1 MSEYDRADLTDDE
14 VARIMKSFV
23 APRPIGWISSMSA
36 DGVDNLAPFSSY
48 TYASSTKPV
57 ILFNNSGV
65 AESGLKHTTENIL
78 ETEEFV
84 VNLVTEELTGKM
96 RATSAGVPAEQS
108 EFDTA
113 GVERADSVTVAPPR
127 VADAK
132 IHLECTLYDSVEVY
146 DSRMT
151 LGEVQHFH
159 VDESVTTDGKV
170 DMAKL
175 RLVARCG
182 GPYYARLELFE

>member
-1 MSEYDRADLTDDE
+1 MTEHARADLTDDE
-14 VARIMKSFV
+14 VSRIMKSFV
-23 APRPIGWISSMSA
+23 TPRPIGWISSMSA
-36 DGVDNLAPFSSY
+36 DGVENLAPFSSY
-48 TYASSTKPV
+48 TYASSTRPV
-57 ILFNNSGV
+57 VLFNNSGV

-84 VNLVTEELTGKM
+84 VNLVTEELTEKM
-96 RATSAGVPAEQS
+96 RATSAGVPADES

-113 GVERADSVTVAPPR
+113 DVERAESATVAPPR

-132 IHLECTLYDSVEVY
+132 IHLECTLYDSFEVY

-151 LGEVQHFH
+151 LGEVTHFH

-170 DMAKL
+170 DMAKIHT
-175 RLVARCG
+175 VARCG
-182 GPYYARLELFE
+182 GPYYATLELFE

>member
-1 MSEYDRADLTDDE
+1 MSEFDRADLTDDE
-14 VARIMKSFV
+14 VSRIMKSFV

-48 TYASSTKPV
+48 TYASSTRPV

-96 RATSAGVPAEQS
+96 RATAAGVPAEES

-113 GVERADSVTVAPPR
+113 GVDRAEAVTVSPPR

-132 IHLECTLYDSVEVY
+132 IHLECTLYDSFEVY

-151 LGEVQHFH
+151 LGEVEHFH

-170 DMAKL
+170 DMRKL
-175 RLVARCG
+175 DTVGRLG
-182 GPYYARLELFE
+182 GRVSSGTRLRF